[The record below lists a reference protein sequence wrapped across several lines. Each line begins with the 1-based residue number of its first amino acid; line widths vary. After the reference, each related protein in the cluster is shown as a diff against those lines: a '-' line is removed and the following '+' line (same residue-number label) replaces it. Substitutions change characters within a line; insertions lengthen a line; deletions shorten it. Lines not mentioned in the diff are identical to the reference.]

1 MTAMPP
7 PRLAGRI
14 EDVTLPGLLQMLA
27 AKARTGK
34 LTLTSREENG
44 LLVLREGRIIYAA
57 SNAAREALGNILVCQ
72 GVIDEATLSRAL
84 DLQHTSPE
92 ERRLGAILV
101 EIGALA
107 AGELERV
114 IREQTTEI
122 VREMCGWGHGFFAFE
137 PLAIPE
143 QGEVSVD
150 ARDLVLE
157 GGLAAGEVARESLAA
172 MNFETQPVRYSRD
185 RTSAGGGADGA
196 RGLASLKAIMAELR
210 SPSFGGEITLWL
222 LRHAAG
228 FVHRCVLFSVT
239 KDGVRGMAQIGLG
252 PDAGGLVERLRGL
265 KIPDG
270 EPSVFQGVIA
280 QRAAFHGALPHGPWN
295 DRIAVELGGGF
306 PAEVVVVPMVV
317 SGSVIAVLYG
327 DNLPSGEPI
336 GSIEGLEVLMMEAGL
351 AMEKTALEVRLRA
364 LQQRVD
370 AR

>member
-72 GVIDEATLSRAL
+72 GVIDEAMLARAL

-157 GGLAAGEVARESLAA
+157 GGLPAGEVARESLAA

-185 RTSAGGGADGA
+185 RTSAEGGADGA

-222 LRHAAG
+222 LRHASS
-228 FVHRCVLFSVT
+228 FVRRCVLFSAS

-252 PDAGGLVERLRGL
+252 SDASGVGERLRAL
-265 KIPDG
+265 KVPAN
-270 EPSVFQGVIA
+270 EPSVFQRVIA
-280 QRAAFHGALPHGPWN
+280 ERAAFSGALEHGVWN
-295 DRIAVELGGGF
+295 DRLAAELGGGF

-317 SGSVIAVLYG
+317 NGSVVAVLYG

-336 GSIEGLEVLMMEAGL
+336 AATDGLEVVMLEAGL
-351 AMEKTALEVRLRA
+351 AMEKTALEVRLRT